1 LAELQPLRG
10 LRYSPSLVGDVSSVI
25 APPYDVISDEAQRAL
40 YDRSPYNVVRL
51 EYGTTDDAATNRY
64 EAASSALAAWRQGG
78 VLELD
83 AAPSLYLY
91 EQRFALAGR
100 SFIRHSILGRVRLEP
115 WDRGVILPHE
125 HTLSGPKEDRLQLLR
140 ACRTNV
146 SPVFALYRTDGDDP
160 LSCLQATLQRRPV
173 AEAVDSAG
181 QAHRLWLIDEPDAIG
196 RLQEYFSTRTVYVA
210 DGHHRY
216 ETALTYRDECRAGND
231 HWTGDEPEN
240 FALMALTAADDPGLL
255 VLPIHRLV
263 RPISEPANLRAAVEA
278 QFELT
283 DADLSGDAGQS
294 LASLLGRARTDA
306 SGRAAFVAVG
316 LTGGAALL
324 RPRRATTIESAMPA
338 GHSAAW
344 RQLAVNVLQY
354 GILEPLL
361 AIDME
366 ALRAGKQVSF
376 TESAEHALGA
386 VASGEFPLAFL
397 LEGTRPEEIFAV
409 ADAGDRMP
417 QKSTYFYPKL
427 GTGLVLYAMD
437 AHAGSGVAAV

>member
-1 LAELQPLRG
+1 
-10 LRYSPSLVGDVSSVI
+10 VGDVSNVI

-51 EYGTTDDAATNRY
+51 EYGVTDGTATSRY
-64 EAASSALAAWRQGG
+64 ETASGALAAWRHEG

-83 AAPSLYLY
+83 HAPSLYLY
-91 EQRFALAGR
+91 EQSFEHAGR
-100 SFIRHSILGRVRLEP
+100 SFTRRSILGRVRIEP

-146 SPVFALYRTDGDDP
+146 SPVFALYRTDGVDP
-160 LSCLQATLQRRPV
+160 LPCVEAAAQRRPV
-173 AEAVDSAG
+173 AEAVDSVG
-181 QAHRLWLIDEPDAIG
+181 QAHRLWLIEAPDAIG
-196 RLQEYFSTRTVYVA
+196 HLQEYFSTRRLYIA

-216 ETALTYRDECRAGND
+216 ETALTYRDERRAGQD
-231 HWTGDEPEN
+231 HWTGNEPEN

-263 RPISEPANLRAAVEA
+263 RPLSAPANLRAALEVH
-278 QFELT
+278 FEL
-283 DADLSGDAGQS
+283 DAVDLPADASRS
-294 LASLLGRARTDA
+294 LASLFSRARTDA
-306 SGRAAFVAVG
+306 PDRAAVVAVG
-316 LTGGAALL
+316 LAAGAALL
-324 RPRRATTIESAMPA
+324 RPRSAAQIEAAMPA

-354 GILEPLL
+354 GVLEPLL
-361 AIDME
+361 GIDME
-366 ALRAGKQVSF
+366 ALRGGKQVFF
-376 TESAEHALGA
+376 TERAEDAIGA
-386 VASGEFPLAFL
+386 VAGGEFPLAFL
-397 LEGTRPEEIFAV
+397 LEGTRPEEIFAI

-417 QKSTYFYPKL
+417 QKSTFFYPKL

-437 AHAGSGVAAV
+437 AHAGSAVAPV